1 MISIPRKSEDGMFV
15 IESPDLTYFPI
26 TAWDIRVIAVLW
38 TLFLVTF
45 IFVILRLFSRVKI
58 LQFYSAEDYLYNVA
72 FTLLL
77 AYNAMIT
84 FYSYHGLGSQLP
96 NSMTTSD
103 ISLAITFE
111 NILYDLASIGLI
123 VAKLS
128 LVVFLMRLVPQHQSP
143 IKWKILI
150 ILPMVMLGIVSFGA
164 MMAMWARC
172 FTALAGTTL
181 LCSSVIPAMHWMQVA
196 AGFSVAIDL
205 WYASMPWYLLHRLQ
219 RPKREKFLIQGSM
232 SLGVIAAGCG
242 IARALT
248 IYPAVNNSEANSA
261 AVLYLWHGAEMAV
274 TMICIG
280 LPVCR
285 PAYISIMQACGIQPR
300 KLKSSNMY
308 GSYAGTYGRTYSSK
322 YGEATP
328 GEADAWSQRRILADA
343 NVVSMRDSYRMTSLS
358 KTGITVTKTVDVTQQ
373 SPV

>member
-1 MISIPRKSEDGMFV
+1 MGILTPRESAQGLDV
-15 IESPDLTYFPI
+15 IESSRLTYFPI
-26 TAWDIRVIAVLW
+26 TLWDIRVIAVLW
-38 TLFLVTF
+38 TLFFVTG

-58 LQFYSAEDYLYNVA
+58 LQFYAIEDYLYNVA

-77 AYNAMIT
+77 AYNGLIT

-96 NSMTTSD
+96 EYLTTSD
-103 ISLAITFE
+103 VTLIVAFE
-111 NILYDLASIGLI
+111 NVLFDLASIGLV
-123 VAKLS
+123 VAKSS
-128 LVVFLMRLVPQHQSP
+128 LVVFLMRLAPQHQSP
-143 IKWKILI
+143 WKWNVLI
-150 ILPMVMLGIVSFGA
+150 VLPITLLGIVTFGA
-164 MMAMWARC
+164 IMAMWARC

-205 WYASMPWYLLHRLQ
+205 WYAAMPWYLLRRLT
-219 RPKREKFLIQGSM
+219 RPKKEKILIQGSM

-248 IYPAVNNSEANSA
+248 IYAAVNNLQENS
-261 AVLYLWHGAEMAV
+261 VLYLWHGAEMAV

-280 LPVCR
+280 LPVSK
-285 PAYISIMQACGIQPR
+285 PAYISIIHACGMRSR
-300 KLKSSNMY
+300 KSKNSNLY
-308 GSYAGTYGRTYSSK
+308 PSYAGTYRQARERAN
-322 YGEATP
+322 GEPDT
-328 GEADAWSQRRILADA
+328 WSQREILTDTNAMA
-343 NVVSMRDSYRMTSLS
+343 TKESFSLTNIG